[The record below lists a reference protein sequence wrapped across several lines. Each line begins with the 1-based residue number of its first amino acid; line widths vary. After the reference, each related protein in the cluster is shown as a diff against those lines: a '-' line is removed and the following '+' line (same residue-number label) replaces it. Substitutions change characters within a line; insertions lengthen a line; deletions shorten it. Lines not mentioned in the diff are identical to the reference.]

1 MFYLSAHNGRN
12 QTMSLVK
19 TYAVACEGVVLADRL
34 RNLGRLDNVHM
45 SFHDHQ
51 PFSGYATSSQRAR
64 RLALKNGWSRVT
76 RSLPIFPNKPTAG
89 STDIKFDLCP
99 SCTEQIGDN

>member
-1 MFYLSAHNGRN
+1 
-12 QTMSLVK
+12 MSLVK

-34 RNLGRLDNVHM
+34 RQLDRLPNGPV

-51 PFSGYATSSQRAR
+51 PFSGYATSSTRSRRA
-64 RLALKNGWSRVT
+64 ASKAGWSRITVT
-76 RSLPIFPNKPTAG
+76 LPLIHREPNGP

-99 SCTEQIGDN
+99 SCTDQLKDVK